1 MIKLPKEILK
11 LVNTLETK
19 GFATYAVGG
28 CVRDSIAGKQPLDW
42 DLATAARLEDLKELF
57 PEAKVL
63 NEKLSVVR
71 IDYVTQYEDEDGNVF
86 EDGIIVD
93 IATFRKEGR
102 YEKGKPVEVE
112 FVDSIEEDLP
122 RRDFTVNAIADSP
135 GRGIVDPYGGRDDI
149 KKRLIRTIG
158 DADEKFTEDPIRM
171 LRAITVCAESDFDL
185 QKDTFDSI
193 SRNYH
198 LLYDLDIAKI
208 RNAYIRILAGEYAG
222 KGLNMLA
229 ATGAMNAILTEE
241 VFKKLNPRERKDF
254 TQICKNVDKLHR
266 VPERR
271 MGVLFTCLSRKKAL
285 TAIKHLQFEEELE
298 QHMIDCATQMEQ
310 VYFVNNELEMK
321 KKLLE
326 LGWDRYEFVNNVAKA
341 QRIIFDLGEHKIT
354 ARIHFYNEIKRKHEP
369 IFVEDLAIDAND
381 LIEAGL
387 CDDETVDKMLYKLTQ
402 HVHKNPNQNNRR
414 DLLKRAK
421 TYKKSKLIAS
431 TSGINW
437 WR

>member
-1 MIKLPKEILK
+1 MIKLPREILK
-11 LVNTLETK
+11 IVNTLEQN
-19 GFATYAVGG
+19 GFKAYSVGG

-42 DLATAARLEDLKELF
+42 DLATSAKAEDVVKLF
-57 PEAKVL
+57 PEAKIL

-71 IDYVTQYEDEDGNVF
+71 IEYITEYSDEDGNVY

-93 IATFRKEGR
+93 IATFRKEGE
-102 YEKGKPVEVE
+102 YQAGKPVEVE
-112 FVDSIEEDLP
+112 FVENVEEDLP

-135 GRGIVDPYGGRDDI
+135 GRGIVDPYNGREDI
-149 KKRLIRTIG
+149 KKKLIRTIG
-158 DADEKFTEDPIRM
+158 DADKSFVEDPIRM

-185 QKDTFDSI
+185 EKETFDAI
-193 SRNYH
+193 CKNH
-198 LLYDLDIAKI
+198 ELLYDLDIKKI

-222 KGLNMLA
+222 KGLNMLV
-229 ATGAMNAILTEE
+229 ATGAMGAILTDE
-241 VFKKLNPRERKDF
+241 VFKKFTARERKDI
-254 TQICKNVDKLHR
+254 TAVCNNIDKLHR

-271 MGVLFTCLSRKKAL
+271 MGTIFTCLRRKKAI
-285 TAIKHLQFEEELE
+285 TAIRHLEFEGELE

-310 VYFVNNELEMK
+310 LYFVNNELEMK

-326 LGWDRYEFVNNVAKA
+326 LGQDRYDFINNVAKA
-341 QRIIFDLGEHKIT
+341 QRIIFDLGEHKIM
-354 ARIHFYNEIKRKHEP
+354 ARNHFLTEIKSKHEP

-381 LIEAGL
+381 LIEAGIAT
-387 CDDETVDKMLYKLTQ
+387 DETVDTMLYKLAQ
-402 HVHKNPNQNNRR
+402 HVHKNPKQNNRR

-421 TYKKSKLIAS
+421 TYKRSKLIAA